1 MNWVSIV
8 GALGIGSFAGTLVS
22 LWVNARQQHN
32 NWVND
37 NKKAEYRE
45 LLDVLFQSISVV
57 DANRPNL
64 KDFNSPPVNEAM
76 LALSRVFADRIFIA
90 DRLKESKADEDF
102 KYIKAVVYY
111 DPELQKFTPTE
122 LRFTLNNLHDRE
134 DKLRSKILELAKNDI
149 VKFHFYGR

>member
-8 GALGIGSFAGTLVS
+8 GALGIGSFVGTLVS
-22 LWVNARQQHN
+22 LWFTARQQHK
-32 NWVND
+32 NWVKD

-64 KDFNSPPVNEAM
+64 KDFNRPPVNEAM
-76 LALSRVFADRIFIA
+76 LGLSRMFADRIFISNA
-90 DRLKESKADEDF
+90 LKESKADEDF
-102 KYIKAVVYY
+102 EHLRAVVFY
-111 DPELQKFTPTE
+111 DPELQNHTPTE

-134 DKLRSKILELAKNDI
+134 DKLRGKILELAKNDI
-149 VKFHFYGR
+149 VKFHFFGR

>member
-22 LWVNARQQHN
+22 LWFNARQQHN

-45 LLDVLFQSISVV
+45 LLDVLFHSISVV

-64 KDFNSPPVNEAM
+64 RASGSPPINEAM
-76 LALSRVFADRIFIA
+76 IRLSRVFADRIFISNA
-90 DRLKESKADEDF
+90 LKESKADEDF
-102 KYIKAVVYY
+102 IQLKAVVYY
-111 DPELQKFTPTE
+111 DPELQNLTPIE

-149 VKFHFYGR
+149 VKFHFFER